1 MSEERIKGKE
11 RLKPL
16 GIHTAVGHLHE
27 LEKWKDIPYLKDNE
41 GMLPPFMIAVG
52 SRVRVKKAVYVLGM
66 KNPIFLDEEALARFG
81 LEAYG
86 RISMLIGVVEHDG
99 FPVPLSVVETQ
110 MGCPATQINLKEAL
124 YFTREDGYNLN
135 GRWIKSNGIYV
146 VRAGTCGGVN
156 SFSPSKAKVSIGD
169 IVIAN
174 ESYGLVGAIMQ
185 SALSKLSFAGI
196 DLMEAVAENQGLS
209 ISNDRRYL
217 KTECSKELI
226 EYLKKAAKSLG
237 LDNIVV
243 GPNFTKD
250 SLYAEMGEEE
260 FAKLRDDYGIVS
272 TEMEEMMIDV
282 IASEFRREGITVHSG
297 LVIAAVGAI
306 PGKSFAET
314 EEEKKAASEA
324 ENNTLRIAARTFG
337 EIAKLLNRK

>member
-1 MSEERIKGKE
+1 MSKE
-11 RLKPL
+11 RMKERGKLKPL
-16 GIHTAVGHLHE
+16 GTHTAIGHLHE
-27 LEKWKDIPYLKDNE
+27 LEKWKEVPYLKDNE
-41 GMLPPFMIAVG
+41 GMLPPFMMVVG
-52 SRVRVKKAVYVLGM
+52 SRVRVKKAVEVLGI
-66 KNPIFLDEEALARFG
+66 KNHIFLDEEALARCG

-99 FPVPLSVVETQ
+99 FSVPVSVIETQ

-124 YFTREDGYNLN
+124 YFTKEDGYILE
-135 GRWIKSNGIYV
+135 GREIKSNGIYV

-174 ESYGLVGAIMQ
+174 ESYGFIGAIMQ
-185 SALSKLSFAGI
+185 STLSKLSFAGI
-196 DLMEAVAENQGLS
+196 NLTDAVVGNQGIS
-209 ISNDRRYL
+209 VSNDRRYL

-226 EYLKKAAKSLG
+226 EYLKKAAKTLG
-237 LDNIVV
+237 LKNIIV

-260 FAKLRDDYGIVS
+260 FAKLRDVYGIVS
-272 TEMEEMMIDV
+272 TEMEGMMIDV
-282 IASEFRREGITVHSG
+282 VASEFGRQGIAVHSG
-297 LVIAAVGAI
+297 LVLAAVGAI

-314 EEEKKAASEA
+314 EEEKEAAGKA
-324 ENNTLRIAARTFG
+324 ENNALRIAARAFA
-337 EIAKLLNRK
+337 EIVKSLNRN